1 MVYKKRSAV
10 YEKLH
15 EAISSV
21 LPIVII
27 VLLLSFTVVPVEP
40 DLMLSFLTGALL
52 LVIGSGLFNF
62 GCDTALSKIG
72 SMIGAK
78 ITQSRN
84 LGKILGCSFLLGCA
98 VTIAEPDLSVLAAN
112 VPHIQTVPL
121 MITVSVGVGI
131 FLPMAMLRILLGVKI
146 RYLLIGSY
154 LLVFV
159 LAFFSDPKYLSVAFD
174 AGGVTTGPM
183 TAPFI
188 ISLGVGVSSIRSDKN
203 AEADSFGLVGLCSIG
218 PILAVLLLG
227 FIYPGKE
234 GKIAASTVAS
244 YANTVEMS
252 KSYLRSLPS
261 QMEEVALA
269 LLPVMLIFLV
279 FQFFSLKIRFLRF
292 IRILVGMC
300 FTYVGL
306 VVFLVGVNVGFSPI
320 GMMLGRK
327 IAEGEVSFWLIPIV
341 ALMGWFLVAA
351 EPAVH
356 TLTEQ
361 VEEISAG
368 AVSTKTMKLALSV
381 AVSLSM
387 VLSMVRIQTGIPILY
402 FVFPGYLLA
411 LVLTFFVPPVF
422 TAIAFD
428 AGGVASGPMAATFML
443 PFAMGVCM
451 AKETNLLTEAF
462 GLVSLVAMLPLI
474 TVQLVGLF
482 SQIKKKRGQAAPEK
496 VYKDTDI
503 IELF

>member
-1 MVYKKRSAV
+1 
-10 YEKLH
+10 
-15 EAISSV
+15 
-21 LPIVII
+21 
-27 VLLLSFTVVPVEP
+27 
-40 DLMLSFLTGALL
+40 
-52 LVIGSGLFNF
+52 
-62 GCDTALSKIG
+62 
-72 SMIGAK
+72 
-78 ITQSRN
+78 
-84 LGKILGCSFLLGCA
+84 
-98 VTIAEPDLSVLAAN
+98 
-112 VPHIQTVPL
+112 
-121 MITVSVGVGI
+121 
-131 FLPMAMLRILLGVKI
+131 
-146 RYLLIGSY
+146 
-154 LLVFV
+154 
-159 LAFFSDPKYLSVAFD
+159 
-174 AGGVTTGPM
+174 
-183 TAPFI
+183 
-188 ISLGVGVSSIRSDKN
+188 
-203 AEADSFGLVGLCSIG
+203 
-218 PILAVLLLG
+218 
-227 FIYPGKE
+227 
-234 GKIAASTVAS
+234 
-244 YANTVEMS
+244 
-252 KSYLRSLPS
+252 
-261 QMEEVALA
+261 
-269 LLPVMLIFLV
+269 
-279 FQFFSLKIRFLRF
+279 
-292 IRILVGMC
+292 
-300 FTYVGL
+300 
-306 VVFLVGVNVGFSPI
+306 
-320 GMMLGRK
+320 
-327 IAEGEVSFWLIPIV
+327 V

-387 VLSMVRIQTGIPILY
+387 VLSMVRIQTGISILY
-402 FVFPGYLLA
+402 FVFPGYLFA

>member
-1 MVYKKRSAV
+1 M
-10 YEKLH
+10 
-15 EAISSV
+15 
-21 LPIVII
+21 
-27 VLLLSFTVVPVEP
+27 
-40 DLMLSFLTGALL
+40 
-52 LVIGSGLFNF
+52 
-62 GCDTALSKIG
+62 
-72 SMIGAK
+72 
-78 ITQSRN
+78 
-84 LGKILGCSFLLGCA
+84 
-98 VTIAEPDLSVLAAN
+98 
-112 VPHIQTVPL
+112 
-121 MITVSVGVGI
+121 
-131 FLPMAMLRILLGVKI
+131 
-146 RYLLIGSY
+146 
-154 LLVFV
+154 
-159 LAFFSDPKYLSVAFD
+159 
-174 AGGVTTGPM
+174 
-183 TAPFI
+183 
-188 ISLGVGVSSIRSDKN
+188 
-203 AEADSFGLVGLCSIG
+203 
-218 PILAVLLLG
+218 
-227 FIYPGKE
+227 
-234 GKIAASTVAS
+234 
-244 YANTVEMS
+244 
-252 KSYLRSLPS
+252 
-261 QMEEVALA
+261 
-269 LLPVMLIFLV
+269 
-279 FQFFSLKIRFLRF
+279 
-292 IRILVGMC
+292 
-300 FTYVGL
+300 
-306 VVFLVGVNVGFSPI
+306 
-320 GMMLGRK
+320 
-327 IAEGEVSFWLIPIV
+327 
-341 ALMGWFLVAA
+341 AA

-451 AKETNLLTEAF
+451 AKGGNLLTEAF